1 MTRHVRKLWP
11 PEMLPE
17 LIEAAEAVERLLGS
31 PGWNAIA
38 EVIAAE
44 VATIDSELD
53 HGPAK
58 EAADYAK
65 QHGRR
70 SALLAANEAAR
81 AIVGEAVRR
90 REEAEEAAK
99 ASDAGESVSERMAV

>member
-11 PEMLPE
+11 PDQLPE
-17 LIEAAEAVERLLGS
+17 LIETAERVESLLGSVGWRAVERVL
-31 PGWNAIA
+31 
-38 EVIAAE
+38 AAE

-53 HGPAK
+53 HGSAK

-70 SALLAANEAAR
+70 SALLAAGEAAR
-81 AIVGEAVRR
+81 AIVGEAQQRR
-90 REEAEEAAK
+90 VNAEQDAQAK
-99 ASDAGESVSERMAV
+99 DAGESVSERMTA